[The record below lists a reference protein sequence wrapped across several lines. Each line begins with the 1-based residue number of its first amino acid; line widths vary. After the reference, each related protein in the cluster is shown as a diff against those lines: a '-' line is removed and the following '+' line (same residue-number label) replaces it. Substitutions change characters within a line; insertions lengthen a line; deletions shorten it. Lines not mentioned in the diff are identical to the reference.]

1 MKVKTLKRG
10 SSGKR
15 GVWVSSLNVW
25 KEAGIVWSQRE
36 PGHDNCDR
44 NDHDSGISHG
54 DDRFE
59 IFKDVI
65 NYIFNIFDFL
75 VNVMEILWLNEVL
88 IWI

>member
-1 MKVKTLKRG
+1 MVVVAVVG
-10 SSGKR
+10 DHDSGCS
-15 GVWVSSLNVW
+15 G
-25 KEAGIVWSQRE
+25 
-36 PGHDNCDR
+36 GHDNCDR

>member
-1 MKVKTLKRG
+1 MLVSKYVFILVCC
-10 SSGKR
+10 SG
-15 GVWVSSLNVW
+15 
-25 KEAGIVWSQRE
+25 
-36 PGHDNCDR
+36 GHDNCDR

-75 VNVMEILWLNEVL
+75 VNVMEIL
-88 IWI
+88 